1 MRIKRQNTK
10 KVFYAINRLYA
21 VVNVRIWKRMQ
32 EEAYFDTSDAIWN
45 LVENRIRENTRRA
58 IISK

>member
-1 MRIKRQNTK
+1 MQVKRQNTK

-21 VVNVRIWKRMQ
+21 VVNVRIWRCM
-32 EEAYFDTSDAIWN
+32 EEGAYFDTSDAIWN

-58 IISK
+58 ILSK